1 MLYLIYHI
9 TTFYILPYA
18 YIKPVASCVISD
30 CFPSDGKEKG
40 LEPFVYDYESLRIW
54 GLAFAVVLFAL
65 GVLLI
70 LSRRCRCSI
79 NQKSRAPGDEE
90 AQAEN
95 LVVSKTKETPI
106 AEN

>member
-1 MLYLIYHI
+1 METVLVFL
-9 TTFYILPYA
+9 FSLL
-18 YIKPVASCVISD
+18 VAALSESESE
-30 CFPSDGKEKG
+30 PQGAKG
-40 LEPFVYDYESLRIW
+40 ENLNPFIYDYESLRIC

-65 GVLLI
+65 GMLLI

-79 NQKSRAPGDEE
+79 NQKPKAPGDEE

-95 LVVSKTKETPI
+95 LVVSKDKETPK

>member
-1 MLYLIYHI
+1 MRR
-9 TTFYILPYA
+9 
-18 YIKPVASCVISD
+18 VAMETVLVFLFSLLVYVAALSESD
-30 CFPSDGKEKG
+30 KDGKEKP
-40 LEPFVYDYESLRIW
+40 LETFVYDYESLRIG

-79 NQKSRAPGDEE
+79 NQKTRAPGDEE

-95 LVVSKTKETPI
+95 PMVPKDKETPKT
-106 AEN
+106 EN